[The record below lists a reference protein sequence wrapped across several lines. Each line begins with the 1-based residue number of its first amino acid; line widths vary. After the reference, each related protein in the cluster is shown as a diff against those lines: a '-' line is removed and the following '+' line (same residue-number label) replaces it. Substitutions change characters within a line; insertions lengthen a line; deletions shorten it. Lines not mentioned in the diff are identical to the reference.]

1 MRPVLKFSLSLL
13 IAVILFSVFAFLAF
27 SGLFEILETTFYS
40 PRVLAQ
46 YTYTLEET
54 ARNIES
60 FQREQLTRLEA
71 IVSNES
77 MRTVYRANQS
87 QADIQAREGLV
98 SRLRAEQSGFEYLLF
113 LDNEGTRLHFSS
125 RSDDFTG
132 TGAQRTYRPLEELDE
147 QETLIDLVLDG
158 DSTSEYVLLP
168 DKNLFVYRIPA
179 FGTEG
184 IQRGFGLFF
193 YNPRSLSTRL
203 ISAGMMRT
211 GTSVQILRD
220 DLLLVGVPAG
230 DAERIVPQLDEII
243 DSETDRV
250 LRLRT
255 TDDVDVLAPSVR
267 VGDMRFVTLA
277 SAQEF
282 EIGFPLQVII
292 LSGVFLTVFLVVF
305 LILNLKQDSTVV
317 LSERIKRLQISLL
330 KEYVENRDEIN
341 FERWESDLRARKP
354 EVVKRIRKGVGR
366 VRKAEKEE
374 FDRLADKGWDEIV
387 DLLSRRAASHTEGT
401 LDIARIERMME
412 RVLQNLP
419 PGTVGVAPA
428 QGTNMSHPPA
438 LPGVDTADSG
448 SETTEQDAE
457 PSETEQPGELESVGE
472 LEEMEELDELDD
484 VEDLSEAEEAEE
496 LSEIEEAEDIDEAEY
511 LGDADEPEDLVEL
524 DADDGLEDAGE
535 ATELEEAE
543 ALEDAEEIEE
553 VEELAELEAEEAPEE
568 VTELG
573 ADDGLE
579 EIAEATEL
587 EEAEELEE
595 LTELDAA
602 DDLVELDEVS
612 NDDVDELIPVAESP
626 VAQPLFFSGQTT
638 TASSPVW
645 EFTQTS
651 LEQEIEAI
659 TNAELRDLDPGAVES
674 EGGRTRLTELRDC
687 EIIDHNAFMGL
698 LGASSVIEEAEGVFR
713 IDTSVFERTSSTV
726 RGTSERTETKQPQAR
741 EELWNDDDLILLGPS
756 TITPAR
762 RASSPGEL
770 RLAEGVEGRTEPTV
784 APERTS
790 TVSTQEQNAIIRAC
804 LFGLDY
810 DRYLEGFRPDD
821 GGVMRSLVYFT
832 RSANARSAL
841 LAVLSDESFDVSYQL
856 GVDESCDGLMS
867 IASQSELGEEVLRTG
882 SALYADVALS
892 DIPGFQFRCDSEHL
906 GSFRPVVFLPVGFRG
921 TAAYLIMSM
930 YPDSGSIEDI
940 ISRLRTNAHHPQDR

>member
-40 PRVLAQ
+40 PRVLSQ
-46 YTYTLEET
+46 YTFTLEET
-54 ARNIES
+54 ARNVDS

-77 MRTVYRANQS
+77 MRTVFRANQS

-98 SRLRAEQSGFEYLLF
+98 SRLRAEQSGFEYVLF

-132 TGAQRTYRPLEELDE
+132 TGAQRTYRAIEELDE
-147 QETLIDLVLDG
+147 QETMVDLVLEG
-158 DSTSEYVLLP
+158 NSTSEYVLLP
-168 DKNLFVYRIPA
+168 DRNLFVYRIPA

-193 YNPRSLSTRL
+193 YNPRSLATRL
-203 ISAGMMRT
+203 IGAGMMRT
-211 GTSVQILRD
+211 GTSVQILSD
-220 DLLLVGVPAG
+220 DLLLVGVSAI
-230 DAERIVPQLDEII
+230 DAERIVPQLREVI
-243 DSETDRV
+243 DSETDRAV
-250 LRLRT
+250 RLTT
-255 TDDVDVLAPSVR
+255 TDDIDVLVPSVG
-267 VGDMRFVTLA
+267 VGDMRFATIA

-282 EIGFPLQVII
+282 EIGVPLQVII
-292 LSGVFLTVFLVVF
+292 LSGVFLTVFLIVF

-374 FDRLADKGWDEIV
+374 FDRLAEKGWDEIV
-387 DLLSRRAASHTEGT
+387 DLLSRRASVHSEGT
-401 LDIARIERMME
+401 IDIARIEKMME

-419 PGTVGVAPA
+419 AGTVGAGNA
-428 QGTNMSHPPA
+428 QGPTVSPRPA
-438 LPGVDTADSG
+438 LSGVDATDSG
-448 SETTEQDAE
+448 GGGVSGEQGADR
-457 PSETEQPGELESVGE
+457 SETESRGELEDVGE
-472 LEEMEELDELDD
+472 LEEVEELEGNGDLGVGDQIDDVEELNEIEEADETDEAAFLDDGDEPEDLAELDGADELEEIAEAEEVSEAEELDD
-484 VEDLSEAEEAEE
+484 VEE
-496 LSEIEEAEDIDEAEY
+496 LSEIEEADETDEAEF
-511 LGDADEPEDLVEL
+511 LDDGDEPVD
-524 DADDGLEDAGE
+524 
-535 ATELEEAE
+535 
-543 ALEDAEEIEE
+543 
-553 VEELAELEAEEAPEE
+553 LAELDD
-568 VTELG
+568 
-573 ADDGLE
+573 DDGLE
-579 EIAEATEL
+579 ELA
-587 EEAEELEE
+587 EAEEVSE
-595 LTELDAA
+595 AK
-602 DDLVELDEVS
+602 DL
-612 NDDVDELIPVAESP
+612 DDVDELVAVGESP

-659 TNAELRDLDPGAVES
+659 TNAELQEPDPSTVES
-674 EGGRTRLTELRDC
+674 EGDRTRLTELRDC
-687 EIIDHNAFMGL
+687 EIIDRNAFMGL
-698 LGASSVIEEAEGVFR
+698 LGASPVIEEDAGVFR
-713 IDTSVFERTSSTV
+713 IDASVFERTSETG
-726 RGTSERTETKQPQAR
+726 RGPAIRTDVKQSQAR

-756 TITPAR
+756 TIAPAR
-762 RASSPGEL
+762 RSSTLDEG
-770 RLAEGVEGRTEPTV
+770 RQAEVVEGSIEPTGK
-784 APERTS
+784 PGRTS
-790 TVSTQEQNAIIRAC
+790 TVSAEEQNAIIRAC
-804 LFGLDY
+804 SFGLDY

-841 LAVLSDESFDVSYQL
+841 LAVLGDERFDVSYQL

-867 IASQSELGEEVLRTG
+867 IESQSELGEEVLRSG
-882 SALYADVALS
+882 SALYADAALS
-892 DIPGFQFRCDSEHL
+892 DIPGFQFRCNGEHL
-906 GSFRPVVFLPVGFRG
+906 ESFRPVVFLPVGFRG
-921 TAAYLIMSM
+921 AAAYLIMSM
-930 YPDSGSIEDI
+930 YPESGSIEDI